1 MPSHPLLQWQPK
13 EDSDFRLLGSFY
25 RRDSDIIETFVNGS
39 FIKGT
44 SCTPRSMHHSALP
57 VKIPS
62 ACMITTLNA
71 VFLTGVT

>member
-44 SCTPRSMHHSALP
+44 SALLGP
-57 VKIPS
+57 
-62 ACMITTLNA
+62 CTTL
-71 VFLTGVT
+71 LYQ